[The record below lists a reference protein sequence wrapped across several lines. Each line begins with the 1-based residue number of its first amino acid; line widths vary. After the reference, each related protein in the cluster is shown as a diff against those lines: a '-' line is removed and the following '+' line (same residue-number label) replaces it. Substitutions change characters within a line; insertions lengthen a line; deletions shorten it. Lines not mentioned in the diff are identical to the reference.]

1 MAWQDTWFWL
11 AFSCI
16 ASPLVGWEPPP
27 QITLKGI
34 LKTATQTII
43 TKNPDGTEEHHEKTS
58 TVLVPEEPI
67 TFTRSITIGTR
78 PPIAQQETAEFVH
91 LFMSEEFDSLLGRE
105 VELYGHFIE
114 PSTRFYFISDIQ
126 FDVDAAIDLKE
137 QKKHPAHTVFY
148 EPHLTELKGTL
159 YQKTYPGP
167 PEYYSIEHGDIPE
180 SPLFLTL
187 TEPVDVLLAEP
198 EEDPLNQPEI
208 GVREIQI
215 VFSKDEPA
223 AELWRKGVTVKGTLF
238 SAHTG
243 HHRRRVLMMAHS
255 WKPIDLQSYTMREEN
270 DGA

>member
-1 MAWQDTWFWL
+1 MVWRDTWFL
-11 AFSCI
+11 ITFSCI
-16 ASPLVGWEPPP
+16 ASSLLGWEPPP

-34 LKTATQTII
+34 LKTATQKSI
-43 TKNPDGTEEHHEKTS
+43 TKHPDGTEEYLERTS

-67 TFTRSITIGTR
+67 TFSRSITIGAK
-78 PPIAQQETAEFVH
+78 PSLVQQETAEFVH
-91 LFMSEEFDSLLGRE
+91 LFMCEEFDSLLGKE
-105 VELYGHFIE
+105 VELHGHFVE

-126 FDVDAAIDLKE
+126 FDVDVAIDIKQQE
-137 QKKHPAHTVFY
+137 ERPASTVFY

-159 YQKTYPGP
+159 CQKTYPGP

-180 SPLFLTL
+180 SPLFLIL

-198 EEDPLNQPEI
+198 EEDSLNQPEI

-215 VFSKDEPA
+215 VFSKDDPPED
-223 AELWRKGVTVKGTLF
+223 LWSKGITVKGTLF

-243 HHRRRVLMMAHS
+243 HHRRRVLMIAHS
-255 WKPIDLQSYTMREEN
+255 WKPINTQSYTIREEN